1 MIVGLDMGGTH
12 VDAVLIKDGQII
24 ETVKRTTIREDI
36 FSSIWTTLEAL
47 LQNYDSSHIK
57 RIHLSTTVS
66 TNAIVENKT
75 EPVGMIIQAGPGV
88 RNDFSPY
95 GTANFYLSGYVDHRG
110 IVVDGLKEEEIK
122 QAQQLYQEK
131 GIGSCAIVTKFSTRN
146 PKNELRIAH
155 LLANDF
161 DTITLGHRMSGKL
174 NFPRR
179 VATSY
184 LNSAVSSTFHNFSHH
199 IKNSLQQK
207 GIEAPV
213 FILKADGGTMNRET
227 AEERPVETILSGPAA
242 SFMGMS
248 SLLPTTDDAILLD
261 IGGTTTD
268 IFFLSDGVPLF
279 QPLGAKIGEFKTL
292 VRAIHSV
299 SIGLGGDS
307 NITIEDNK
315 VVIGPERA
323 GLPYALGG
331 PRPTPSDA
339 MIFLG
344 LMDVPENGTK
354 EKAKEAMTLLGTELS
369 CSIEDVATLIL
380 TTMASTIKNKTDQLL
395 KEINSKPVYTVKELL
410 QGKKIVPKLV
420 NMIGG
425 PSQALAPFIEAVYN
439 LPCYFPPNYGV
450 ANAIGA
456 ALAKPTMEI
465 TLHADTAQGTLTVPE
480 LGIYEKISTDY
491 SLAEAKTRAM
501 ELLKESAISKGSS
514 AETIESEIT
523 EESSFNM
530 VQGFYTTGKNIRV
543 KAQIKPGQLYRLR
556 SNGHES

>member
-1 MIVGLDMGGTH
+1 MIIGLDMGGTH

-47 LQNYDSSHIK
+47 LQDYDSSHIE

-88 RNDFSPY
+88 RNDFSLC
-95 GTANFYLSGYVDHRG
+95 GTANFYISGYVDHRG
-110 IVVDGLKEEEIK
+110 IIVDGLKEEEIK
-122 QAQQLYQEK
+122 QARQLYQEK

-146 PKNELRIAH
+146 PQNELRIAH
-155 LLANDF
+155 LLGNDF

-179 VATSY
+179 VSTSY

-199 IKNSLQQK
+199 IKNSLQKK

-315 VVIGPERA
+315 IVIGPERA

-339 MIFLG
+339 MIFLD

-354 EKAKEAMTLLGTELS
+354 EKAKEAMTILGTELS
-369 CSIEDVATLIL
+369 CPTEEVASLIL

-410 QGKKIVPKLV
+410 QGKKVVPKLV

-425 PSQALAPFIEAVYN
+425 PSQALAPFIEAAYN

-491 SLAEAKTRAM
+491 SLAEAKARAI
-501 ELLKESAISKGSS
+501 ELLEGSAILKGSS